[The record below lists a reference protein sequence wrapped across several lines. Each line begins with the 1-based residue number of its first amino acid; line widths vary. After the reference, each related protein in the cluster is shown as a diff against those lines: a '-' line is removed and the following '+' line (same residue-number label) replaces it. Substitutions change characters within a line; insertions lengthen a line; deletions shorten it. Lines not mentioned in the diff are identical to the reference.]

1 MTTRTDGLEKTE
13 LALPLSK
20 EKADWLT
27 SKIRDIPDFPKPGIL
42 FKDVTTLMKDAKAFH
57 FTLHAMAEH
66 AATLKPDVIAG
77 IEARG
82 FILGPAI
89 ADILGVGFVPIR
101 KPNKLPYKVERVT
114 YDLEYGTDT
123 IEMHI
128 DAIDKGERVVLI
140 DDLLATGGTANGA
153 SQLINK
159 VGGNLVGIGFVVEL
173 GFLNG
178 RAKLDKNADIFAL
191 LNFND

>member
-1 MTTRTDGLEKTE
+1 MR
-13 LALPLSK
+13 
-20 EKADWLT
+20 
-27 SKIRDIPDFPKPGIL
+27 
-42 FKDVTTLMKDAKAFH
+42 DAKAFH
-57 FTLHAMAEH
+57 FTLHSMAEH

-128 DAIDKGERVVLI
+128 DAIAKGERVVLI

-178 RAKLDKNADIFAL
+178 RAKIDKNADIFAL

>member
-1 MTTRTDGLEKTE
+1 
-13 LALPLSK
+13 LALPLKK

-42 FKDVTTLMKDAKAFH
+42 FKDITTLMKDAEAFH
-57 FTLHAMAEH
+57 FTLHTMAEH
-66 AATLKPDVIAG
+66 TAKLKPDVIVG

-82 FILGPAI
+82 FMLAPPI

-101 KPNKLPYKVERVT
+101 KPGKLPYKVEKVT
-114 YDLEYGTDT
+114 YDLEYGSDS

-128 DAIDKGERVVLI
+128 DAIDKGQRVVLI
-140 DDLLATGGTANGA
+140 DDLLATGGTAAAA

-178 RAKLDKNADIFAL
+178 RSKLNSAADIFAL
-191 LNFND
+191 LNFD